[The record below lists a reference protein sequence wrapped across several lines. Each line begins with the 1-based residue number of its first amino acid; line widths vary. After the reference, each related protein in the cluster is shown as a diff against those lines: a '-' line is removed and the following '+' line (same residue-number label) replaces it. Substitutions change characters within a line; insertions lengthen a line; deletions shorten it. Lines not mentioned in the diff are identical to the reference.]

1 MSGPS
6 SSAPSGARPKAAVIV
21 FPGTNGDRDMAE
33 SFERAGFTPVYVDSR
48 ETAPADCKIAG
59 VPGGF
64 SYGDYWRAGMLAR
77 YAPAM
82 RALPEL
88 VAKGGL
94 VIGICNGF
102 QILVEAGMLPGA
114 LTYNNPPGFKHK
126 WVTVE
131 ARETK
136 VKSPWLT
143 RVQRGAKLR
152 WPMAHGEGNYYH
164 PGGWDAIADNV
175 PFVYDRNMNGSI
187 GNTAALLDATGRVF
201 GVMPHPDRASDPH
214 IGSTDGSAIFESA
227 YDAVA
232 QGRV

>member
-1 MSGPS
+1 MSS
-6 SSAPSGARPKAAVIV
+6 RPKAAVIV

-33 SFERAGFTPVYVDSR
+33 SFERAGFTSVYVDSR
-48 ETAPADCKIAG
+48 EAVPADCKVAG

-77 YAPAM
+77 YATAM

-131 ARETK
+131 ARDTK

-143 RVQRGAKLR
+143 RVQRGTKLR

-164 PGGWDAIADNV
+164 PDGWDAIADSV

-187 GNTAALLDATGRVF
+187 GNTAALLDSTGRVF
-201 GVMPHPDRASDPH
+201 GVMPHPDRAIDAH
-214 IGSTDGSAIFESA
+214 IGSTDGSAIFEGA